1 MKKALFAKV
10 GAHEGNP
17 KWKASI
23 SRVTPI
29 YKRTDDIRSE
39 FARDYNRI
47 LHSNAYR
54 RLKHKTQVFFATSN
68 DHICTRIEHVNHVAS
83 VSYTIANYLGLNTE
97 LTNAIA
103 LGHDL
108 GHTPFGHAGEEFIK
122 GILQNEIGET
132 FWHERNSLRFVDKC
146 ETLPDNEGRERN
158 LNLTYAVRDG
168 IVCHCGEVDE
178 NSIFPR
184 EEACDLYS
192 VQKAGQCAPFTWEG
206 CIVKI
211 SDKIAYIGR
220 DIEDALLLKILS
232 VSELKK
238 ELTKIS
244 REFADAKASEINNTI
259 LMHDFIIDLC
269 RTSSPEKGI
278 AFSPKYLELIN
289 TLKNFNSQYI
299 YCHER
304 LANYKRLANLIIEC
318 IYQTLL
324 KAYSGKDTINEL
336 NKYREIYP
344 SLVNNFCEWLV
355 KYSDTE
361 NREMKGSKYRNE
373 ILYHLENRKDYIQAI
388 IDYISGMT
396 DNFAIKIFNE
406 ITTF

>member
-1 MKKALFAKV
+1 MQKGLFTKV
-10 GAHEGNP
+10 SAYEGNP
-17 KWKASI
+17 KWDESI
-23 SRVTPI
+23 ARMQPI
-29 YKRTDDIRSE
+29 YKKANDIRSE

-47 LHSNAYR
+47 LHSTAYR
-54 RLKHKTQVFFATSN
+54 RLKHKTQVFFATRH
-68 DHICTRIEHVNHVAS
+68 DHICTRIEHVTHVAS

-108 GHTPFGHAGEEFIK
+108 GHAPFGHAGEEFIK
-122 GILQNEIGET
+122 EILDKEIGET

-146 ETLPDNEGRERN
+146 ETLPDNLGMERN

-184 EEACDLYS
+184 DQICDLFS

-211 SDKIAYIGR
+211 SDKIAYLGR
-220 DIEDALLLKILS
+220 DIEDALLLKILT
-232 VSELKK
+232 VSELK

-244 REFADAKASEINNTI
+244 REFGGFKASEINNTI

-269 RTSSPEKGI
+269 RTSSPENGI
-278 AFSPKYLELIN
+278 AFSPQYLELIN
-289 TLKNFNSQYI
+289 ELKKFNYKYI
-299 YCHER
+299 YGHER
-304 LANYKRLANLIIEC
+304 LANYKRYAKLIIEC
-318 IYQTLL
+318 IFQTLL
-324 KAYSGKDTINEL
+324 RAYCGKDTVNGL
-336 NKYREIYP
+336 SRYREVYP
-344 SLVNNFCEWLV
+344 VLVNSFCEWIV
-355 KYSDTE
+355 KYSDSG
-361 NREMKGSKYRNE
+361 NREMTGNKYQNE
-373 ILYHLENRKDYIQAI
+373 MLYYLENKKDYIQAI

-396 DNFAIKIFNE
+396 DSFAIRIFNE